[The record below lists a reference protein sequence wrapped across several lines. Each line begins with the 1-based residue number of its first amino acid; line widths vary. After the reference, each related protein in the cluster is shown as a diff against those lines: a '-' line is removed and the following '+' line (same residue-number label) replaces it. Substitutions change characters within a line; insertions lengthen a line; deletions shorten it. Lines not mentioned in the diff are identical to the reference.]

1 MARKK
6 WEEVDLLSTGNEPQA
21 RRLRELMHDN
31 GISKRELADATGI
44 SYSAIVTYC
53 TGYRSP
59 GKKAQEKLSDFFTVD
74 VDYLMGRSN
83 VKRVDDLLNADH
95 EDLKTEKLSGLE
107 KKLLKRFREADDLT
121 KLMVER
127 TLGIELPHEDGID
140 SEDIKDL
147 YDILHKTE
155 AD

>member
-6 WEEVDLLSTGNEPQA
+6 WEEVSVLSAANEPQA
-21 RRLRELMHDN
+21 KRLRELMHDK

-83 VKRVDDLLNADH
+83 VKRVNDLLNADH
-95 EDLKTEKLSGLE
+95 EDLKTEKLSALE
-107 KKLLKRFREADDLT
+107 KLLLKRFREADDLT

-127 TLGIELPHEDGID
+127 TLGIELPHADGVTSKEI
-140 SEDIKDL
+140 EEL